1 MNATSWAFLIV
12 VLLSVTTLAVTF
24 IPIVWRNL
32 AGRNNRTR
40 SQWATRVI
48 RLGHAR
54 AAVNGRLTPYAA
66 LQAED
71 YRWHYEQARNYV
83 DTADS
88 DQLAVRRL
96 ETLTFTPVPAQVWP
110 GSFFGRHPRQLVV
123 IPWTAVQLF

>member
-71 YRWHYEQARNYV
+71 YRRHCKQAQNYAG
-83 DTADS
+83 TADRE
-88 DQLAVRRL
+88 QLAARRL
-96 ETLTFTPVPAQVWP
+96 DPYLYAGT
-110 GSFFGRHPRQLVV
+110 G
-123 IPWTAVQLF
+123 